1 MTTAVQHL
9 ELLRTAAQNG
19 ILGYD
24 APNVEKALQEFKR
37 IHAETGLPIDVFG
50 LRPPEW
56 QQLQEK
62 VSRLLSSLAAEVL
75 ARPGH

>member
-9 ELLRTAAQNG
+9 ELLRNAAQNG
-19 ILGYD
+19 ILDYD

-37 IHAETGLPIDVFG
+37 IHTEAGLPIDAFG

-62 VSRLLSSLAAEVL
+62 VSRLLNDLAAEVR

>member
-1 MTTAVQHL
+1 
-9 ELLRTAAQNG
+9 
-19 ILGYD
+19 
-24 APNVEKALQEFKR
+24 VEKALQEFKR
-37 IHAETGLPIDVFG
+37 IHTEAGLPIDAFG

-62 VSRLLSSLAAEVL
+62 VSRLLNDLAAEVR